1 VIPDRNCALKILNKA
16 GCSEQVIQHCIK
28 VAEYAGN
35 IAEQIKDNG
44 YCIDVELVII
54 GALLHDIGRSRTHD
68 IHHGIEGAL
77 LGEKYGFDER
87 LIRIIKT
94 HIGAGI
100 TTINARAL
108 GLPPG
113 NYMPVSLEEKV
124 VAHADNLVED
134 TIVVPITTKVE
145 ILKKKKRDKKIIR
158 NIVMLNDEIE
168 SMLH

>member
-1 VIPDRNCALKILNKA
+1 MIPDKNCAVKLLNKA

-68 IHHGIEGAL
+68 IHHGIEGAI
-77 LGEKYGFDER
+77 LGEQYGLDER

-100 TTINARAL
+100 TTKNARAL
-108 GLPPG
+108 GLPPD
-113 NYMPVSLEEKV
+113 NYMPVSLEEKI
-124 VAHADNLVED
+124 VAHADNMVDNDHIVLISEEVDNLRKKGMHESIID
-134 TIVVPITTKVE
+134 RTIELSLYI
-145 ILKKKKRDKKIIR
+145 
-158 NIVMLNDEIE
+158 DE
-168 SMLH
+168 MMR